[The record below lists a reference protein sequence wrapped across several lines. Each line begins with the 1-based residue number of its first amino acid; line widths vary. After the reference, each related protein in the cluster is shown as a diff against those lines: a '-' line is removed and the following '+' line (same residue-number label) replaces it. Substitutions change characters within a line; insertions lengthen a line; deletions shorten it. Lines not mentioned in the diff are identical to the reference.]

1 MSIRDTIK
9 GNDRNDIRKVAE
21 AGDDAVNAML
31 DLGNQLSGD
40 IANLAGAGRADETV
54 KGNADAIKKLQ
65 GLYVISFVGANVNDN
80 PVNCTITPV
89 TPDAVPAENDV
100 IIAILH
106 AVTTSGGT
114 TVVEIPALV
123 KTSESE
129 GIVYKLVEESETV
142 KVAQSKK
149 ADLSANTYYALV
161 MRA

>member
-1 MSIRDTIK
+1 MSMKDKMT
-9 GNDRNDIRKVAE
+9 GNERVDIMKLAE
-21 AGDDAVNAML
+21 AADTSAAD
-31 DLGNQLSGD
+31 
-40 IANLAGAGRADETV
+40 LAGAGRVDETV

-65 GLYVISFVGANVNDN
+65 GLYVISFVGANASEG

-123 KTSESE
+123 KTSASE
-129 GIVYKLVEESETV
+129 GIVYKLVKESETV

-161 MRA
+161 MKA

>member
-1 MSIRDTIK
+1 MSMKDKMT
-9 GNDRNDIRKVAE
+9 GNERVDIMKLAE
-21 AGDDAVNAML
+21 AADTSTAD
-31 DLGNQLSGD
+31 
-40 IANLAGAGRADETV
+40 LAGAGRVDETV

-65 GLYVISFVGANVNDN
+65 GLYVISFVGANVSEG

-123 KTSESE
+123 KTSASE
-129 GIVYKLVEESETV
+129 GIVYKLVKESETV

-161 MRA
+161 MKA